1 MSVRYRFCEKETKRK
16 GRKLLSRSVFTPC
29 WHSQEYFSQF
39 ILHNRKARFS
49 LTHGLRMIRTS
60 SSSSI
65 HPCAS
70 KPPPKLVH
78 MVCSLFFPPIPSK
91 GRIPCASAYRLIE
104 VIPASMQIAVR
115 AVSLGTMGKIMH
127 VQPSMRVPSFVLMP
141 AINLSREVIGTPR
154 DLLLGLRSL
163 SQALFFRAFLKAITE
178 MQEAFLG
185 FGAKFLVGERRGR
198 SACIMAR

>member
-91 GRIPCASAYRLIE
+91 GRISCASAYRLIE

-115 AVSLGTMGKIMH
+115 AVSLGIMGKIMH
-127 VQPSMRVPSFVLMP
+127 VQPSMRVPSFGPYACNKPLKGGDWDTARP
-141 AINLSREVIGTPR
+141 ATRPAFSFPGSILPCFSESDHG
-154 DLLLGLRSL
+154 DARS
-163 SQALFFRAFLKAITE
+163 FFRVWCE
-178 MQEAFLG
+178 
-185 FGAKFLVGERRGR
+185 VPRRR
-198 SACIMAR
+198 A